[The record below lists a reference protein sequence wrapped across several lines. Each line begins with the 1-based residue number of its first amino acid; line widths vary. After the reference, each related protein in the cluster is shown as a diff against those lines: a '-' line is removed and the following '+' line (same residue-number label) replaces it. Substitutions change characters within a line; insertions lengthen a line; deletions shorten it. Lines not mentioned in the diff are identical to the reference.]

1 LKRLRDNKVWKLSS
15 KNNKVTESGA
25 YFNVQNGNYGTGPAI
40 IFRPEGIGEYRA
52 GDHFEVTISGLKSMN
67 GSSKSI
73 SYNLDFMSA
82 KKNVPTEDPES
93 ANPDTGNG
101 THFTDISKSWAKKS
115 IEWAVSNNIVSDISG
130 PFRPN
135 DSVKEEEFA
144 KMFIVAF
151 SNSVPEAT
159 GSGRWSDRYYD
170 YATQNE
176 YNLKGLTKDKART
189 AVISRLSVAEL
200 ITSAA
205 GLAYTGDAAIQ
216 YLLDNGYSN
225 GKTSATLAG
234 YVGADPLSR
243 AEAVQFI
250 KNLIDADYNT

>member
-1 LKRLRDNKVWKLSS
+1 MKAATD
-15 KNNKVTESGA
+15 
-25 YFNVQNGNYGTGPAI
+25 
-40 IFRPEGIGEYRA
+40 GIGEYRA

-73 SYNLDFMSA
+73 SYNVNFMSA
-82 KKNVPTEDPES
+82 KNIAPTEDPEP
-93 ANPDTGNG
+93 AIPDTGIG
-101 THFTDISKSWAKKS
+101 SHFTDISKSWAKES
-115 IEWAVSNNIVSDISG
+115 IEWAVNNNIVSDITG
-130 PFRPN
+130 RFRPN

-151 SNSVPEAT
+151 SDSIPEAT

-170 YATQNE
+170 YSSQNG
-176 YNLKGLTKDKART
+176 YNLKGLTKEKARMT
-189 AVISRLSVAEL
+189 VISRLSVAEL

-205 GLAYTGDAAIQ
+205 GLSYTGDAAIQ

-250 KNLIDADYNT
+250 RNLIEADYNT